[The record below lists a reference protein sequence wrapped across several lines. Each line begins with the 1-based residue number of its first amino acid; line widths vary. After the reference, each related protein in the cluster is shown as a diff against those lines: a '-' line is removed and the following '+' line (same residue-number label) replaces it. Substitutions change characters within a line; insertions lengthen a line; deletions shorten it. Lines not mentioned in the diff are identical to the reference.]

1 MTVNY
6 NSPYIPSFLKS
17 ALQDSKPIF
26 LTFSDIIDTNVSST
40 SSFKYE
46 PINFPLKN
54 TQQLNID
61 WENFENHT
69 FFSSAEVKV
78 NVAFDQI
85 INGFPFDGTKSEVER
100 FFEKISGFE
109 NWIFNQFPKFSGYL
123 HFSGTQVNENPLN
136 GSDPLLG
143 TWIKTAD
150 SSGWLYPD
158 LSTKKTA
165 KSHLNIDSNKSFTIE
180 AQVFIPDQPNDRQ
193 VVLQKTSSDKSQS
206 YTFHLEPSISNTV
219 DAFFI
224 INSGSTNN
232 FVSASLKKGKF
243 NHVCMTLN
251 KETGKNL
258 MQFFVDEELITTSD
272 KDKFFGLMDD
282 KSELYIGSGSSFYKE
297 ATLLYPQQT
306 FSGSIDEL
314 RIFQSTRTIAQQK
327 IYSTKGLYA
336 SNDLKLYYR
345 FNEPNSL
352 FSSTPS
358 DEINSIVLDSSGNAL
373 HANISN
379 YDLNLRKSTEEDP
392 LNPVKNERKEF
403 KIILFP
409 GNQDIINLNE
419 RLLQSASLYDQ
430 ENPNLITKLIPR
442 HYLRAGALSEGYPER
457 KITGFAGDPYQGE
470 GLPGTSKLG
479 STQIMLTFLYIWSKF
494 FDEIKLFV
502 DSFKTLR
509 TIDYDKIDTV
519 PDNFLNDFIRS
530 YGIYLPPFFNGSNI
544 KQYVEAE
551 DITEAGVSNYSLKE
565 VQTQILRRILVN
577 IPDILRSKG
586 TQHSIRAFLR
596 SVGIDPDNSVRIRE
610 FGGPSIKNISANR
623 ETRTDVIATANCV
636 TSSLVF
642 SNYLSASRIEPG
654 YPEISGIFVDGA
666 SNNSND
672 GLLTSG
678 SWTFEGL
685 YKFGPNNLKKIDKD
699 QSLFRLE
706 TTGSAATAKNG
717 VIVNVVAP
725 VNSGTIYAYIRPG
738 MSTNSPMLTLSV
750 PANIFNG
757 DAWNISVGCDRNDS
771 IDSIVSSSY
780 FLRAANQNAGEINDI
795 YTTSSYFYEKYST
808 ENNALQSLNNSYNAS
823 GSFIMIGGNQSPPA
837 SSMGYVFLNDTLTA
851 PIVARSYQ
859 YVGQVSNLKFWSKG
873 IKENE
878 WREHVRNHKSVGVE
892 NALLNYNY
900 VTNLSGSFEKLRIHT
915 ILRQENLYADSSG
928 EIVFLDYSQN
938 DFHLTGSGFDSEQ
951 RVLIGDIIPYSYL
964 SPYFDEYS
972 TSEKVR
978 IRSFT
983 NEENLIDAPW
993 ATITPLYELA
1003 PEDVSNDDPRLSIEF
1018 SLIDALNKDIITMFS
1033 DLDQIGNII
1042 GSPELMFSPDY
1053 PGLEKL
1059 RDVYFNRISDKLN
1072 FRGFFEFYK
1081 WFDLSISTFIE
1092 QLIPRKTHFR
1102 GTNFVVESH
1111 MLERNK
1117 KEYHHVDGYLG
1128 DSIRGYIA
1136 DKDLIQLQLIS
1147 GEINKY

>member
-1 MTVNY
+1 
-6 NSPYIPSFLKS
+6 
-17 ALQDSKPIF
+17 
-26 LTFSDIIDTNVSST
+26 
-40 SSFKYE
+40 
-46 PINFPLKN
+46 
-54 TQQLNID
+54 
-61 WENFENHT
+61 
-69 FFSSAEVKV
+69 
-78 NVAFDQI
+78 
-85 INGFPFDGTKSEVER
+85 
-100 FFEKISGFE
+100 
-109 NWIFNQFPKFSGYL
+109 
-123 HFSGTQVNENPLN
+123 
-136 GSDPLLG
+136 
-143 TWIKTAD
+143 
-150 SSGWLYPD
+150 
-158 LSTKKTA
+158 
-165 KSHLNIDSNKSFTIE
+165 
-180 AQVFIPDQPNDRQ
+180 
-193 VVLQKTSSDKSQS
+193 
-206 YTFHLEPSISNTV
+206 
-219 DAFFI
+219 
-224 INSGSTNN
+224 
-232 FVSASLKKGKF
+232 
-243 NHVCMTLN
+243 
-251 KETGKNL
+251 
-258 MQFFVDEELITTSD
+258 
-272 KDKFFGLMDD
+272 
-282 KSELYIGSGSSFYKE
+282 
-297 ATLLYPQQT
+297 
-306 FSGSIDEL
+306 
-314 RIFQSTRTIAQQK
+314 
-327 IYSTKGLYA
+327 
-336 SNDLKLYYR
+336 
-345 FNEPNSL
+345 
-352 FSSTPS
+352 
-358 DEINSIVLDSSGNAL
+358 
-373 HANISN
+373 
-379 YDLNLRKSTEEDP
+379 
-392 LNPVKNERKEF
+392 
-403 KIILFP
+403 
-409 GNQDIINLNE
+409 
-419 RLLQSASLYDQ
+419 
-430 ENPNLITKLIPR
+430 
-442 HYLRAGALSEGYPER
+442 
-457 KITGFAGDPYQGE
+457 
-470 GLPGTSKLG
+470 
-479 STQIMLTFLYIWSKF
+479 
-494 FDEIKLFV
+494 
-502 DSFKTLR
+502 
-509 TIDYDKIDTV
+509 
-519 PDNFLNDFIRS
+519 
-530 YGIYLPPFFNGSNI
+530 
-544 KQYVEAE
+544 
-551 DITEAGVSNYSLKE
+551 
-565 VQTQILRRILVN
+565 
-577 IPDILRSKG
+577 
-586 TQHSIRAFLR
+586 
-596 SVGIDPDNSVRIRE
+596 
-610 FGGPSIKNISANR
+610 
-623 ETRTDVIATANCV
+623 
-636 TSSLVF
+636 
-642 SNYLSASRIEPG
+642 
-654 YPEISGIFVDGA
+654 
-666 SNNSND
+666 
-672 GLLTSG
+672 
-678 SWTFEGL
+678 
-685 YKFGPNNLKKIDKD
+685 
-699 QSLFRLE
+699 
-706 TTGSAATAKNG
+706 
-717 VIVNVVAP
+717 
-725 VNSGTIYAYIRPG
+725 